1 MLTTLRAWG
10 AGLKLEHYPKDTHT
24 PRMPRCG
31 ATPIWPNSTRFQSL
45 TPGPNS
51 MWKRLLNWL
60 KATPCF
66 HYLSFNLKFTIPGS
80 HFFRYLQLSHAFSC
94 QFSHSNPQLIQ
105 PSLEDVLR
113 LDCIKKKNKKT
124 TSQIYSHLLR
134 VSLPAMEK
142 LRARWLQDV
151 PELDGDNIWDFPFQS
166 LVSLR
171 DRLTQFKII
180 HRAYYTSYRLHKINP
195 RLSLECWRCGGA
207 PGDFT
212 HIFWTYPAIEGF
224 WEEVLYI
231 WSSFWSA
238 TSRYNLPSQ
247 YTCWD
252 WLSS

>member
-1 MLTTLRAWG
+1 MWWLNPDATNSAVLQSLEALKFLLFCGPHAPYKLIPSMLTTLRAWG

-113 LDCIKKKNKKT
+113 LDCIKKKIKKQLPRYTLISLEFPYQLWKNSGPVGSKTSRNLMVT
-124 TSQIYSHLLR
+124 TSGTFH
-134 VSLPAMEK
+134 
-142 LRARWLQDV
+142 
-151 PELDGDNIWDFPFQS
+151 
-166 LVSLR
+166 
-171 DRLTQFKII
+171 
-180 HRAYYTSYRLHKINP
+180 
-195 RLSLECWRCGGA
+195 
-207 PGDFT
+207 
-212 HIFWTYPAIEGF
+212 
-224 WEEVLYI
+224 
-231 WSSFWSA
+231 SS
-238 TSRYNLPSQ
+238 P
-247 YTCWD
+247 
-252 WLSS
+252 